1 MCTCSIHA
9 KSQSAHITLYVVCF
23 FTVCYKT
30 YFRKYDKVLAELMA
44 AHAKPNALLR
54 GAKGSPYV
62 EAGDHERRWRT
73 KTIQSMEDHIVK
85 VEGELKALP
94 LAQTELNE
102 TDGRLT
108 AEVSRLMEMAT
119 SHMK

>member
-1 MCTCSIHA
+1 MLNLKALTSHYM
-9 KSQSAHITLYVVCF
+9 LCF
-23 FTVCYKT
+23 FLTVRYKT
-30 YFRKYDKVLAELMA
+30 YFREYDKVLAELMA